1 MDLFAACLSLLYSS
15 GVLSSTTICGFGS
28 VALSCVDTM
37 IQLLGTGTTEL
48 SISIL
53 CFKCFSKLLDQRSD
67 DLKSV
72 YPLLLA
78 LLVTLRDRQ
87 EVRVRMSCDVGR
99 LLLSP
104 LRLSVLGNPI
114 SFQ

>member
-1 MDLFAACLSLLYSS
+1 
-15 GVLSSTTICGFGS
+15 
-28 VALSCVDTM
+28 M

-72 YPLLLA
+72 YPLLLV

-114 SFQ
+114 LFQ